1 MFFQVEILYM
11 QAEIITIGDEILIG
25 QIVDSNSAFISK
37 ELNKIGVSVYQI
49 TSIQDDKQH
58 ILAALK
64 EANKRSQIVIL
75 TGGLGPTK
83 DDITKYALCEYF
95 GDTLTENRDV
105 LTHIE
110 MLFANYISTPIL
122 NLNRQQALVPTKAT
136 VLKNEFGTAPGLWM
150 EKEGTSFISLP
161 GVPFEMKGLIK
172 SAVLPKIISQYERPH
187 ILHKTIM
194 TYGLGESAIAE
205 RITNWENNLPE
216 AIKFAYLPNLGRV
229 RLRLSAKG
237 NDKNALKE
245 LIESEAK
252 KLYPLIGEIIYGEEE
267 DESIEVIIA
276 NTLTKKGMTLGT
288 VESFTGGKIAEQLTA
303 IPGASKY
310 FKGSIV
316 SYATETK
323 IKLLGVDKNLINK
336 YSVVSEE
343 VAIAMARN
351 AKRILNT
358 DFAIATTGNAGP
370 TKGDSNE
377 PVGTVFIGISTPK
390 LSFAEKFNMGKH
402 RERIVQKSV
411 NKAFEIL
418 KKEILSSIS
427 NYII

>member
-1 MFFQVEILYM
+1 M

-25 QIVDSNSAFISK
+25 QIVDTNSAFISK

-49 TSIQDDKQH
+49 TSIQDDKKH
-58 ILAALK
+58 ILEALK
-64 EANKRSQIVIL
+64 DANKRSQVVII

-83 DDITKYALCEYF
+83 DDITKHTLCEYF
-95 GDTLTENRDV
+95 GDTLVENKEV
-105 LTHIE
+105 LRHIE
-110 MLFANYISTPIL
+110 MLFAKYISTPISD
-122 NLNRQQALVPTKAT
+122 LNRLQALVPTKAS

-150 EKEGTSFISLP
+150 EKDGTSFISLP

-172 SAVLPKIISQYERPH
+172 SAVLPRIIAQYKRPH

-205 RITNWENNLPE
+205 RIEDWENKLPE
-216 AIKFAYLPNLGRV
+216 AIKLAYLPNLGRV

-237 NDKNALKE
+237 NDKDGLKAL
-245 LIESEAK
+245 IASETK

-267 DESIEVIIA
+267 DESIEAAIA
-276 NTLTKKGMTLGT
+276 NMLTEKGMTLAT
-288 VESFTGGKIAEQLTA
+288 AESFTGGKIAEQLTT

-310 FKGSIV
+310 FKGSVV

-323 IKLLGVDKNLINK
+323 IKLLGVDKELIK
-336 YSVVSEE
+336 KHSVVSEE
-343 VAIAMARN
+343 VAVAMARN
-351 AKRILNT
+351 AKQILDT

-377 PVGTVFIGISTPK
+377 PVGTVFIAISTPNQ
-390 LSFAEKFNMGKH
+390 SFAQKFTMGNH

-411 NKAFEIL
+411 NKAFEL
-418 KKEILSSIS
+418 LQKEIL
-427 NYII
+427 NF